1 MFKQSILTLN
11 NSRIFNRINIINLI
25 KNMKMKKLLFL
36 LLLSTSIVAQDYDK
50 GKQLFKNNCAA
61 CHNME
66 KKVVG
71 PALKN
76 VVKNQGE
83 DWTKSWIKNNNKLR
97 ASGDKHANQIF
108 KEYNGMA
115 MPAYEHLGD
124 DALVDLTAY
133 LAQYNDKKAEAEAN
147 KPVPVA
153 GAPVVIQQT
162 GLNLFEKIL
171 IGIIIGILLIAI
183 GILYSALKVMS
194 QAFRKSRATEL
205 YLMRKEELDS
215 NKLNREFDDFIED
228 EVNKRVDLEM
238 KRFRESIKKLT
249 NFTFKK

>member
-1 MFKQSILTLN
+1 
-11 NSRIFNRINIINLI
+11 
-25 KNMKMKKLLFL
+25 MKKILIIFL
-36 LLLSTSIVAQDYDK
+36 VLSMSFKAQDYDK

-66 KKVVG
+66 KRVVG

-124 DALVDLTAY
+124 DALNDITTY
-133 LAQYNDKKAEAEAN
+133 LAQYNDKKAEAKAN
-147 KPVPVA
+147 QPAPIA
-153 GAPVVIQQT
+153 SSQPVVVQSK
-162 GLNLFEKIL
+162 GLGALEIVLLCVIGFIFL
-171 IGIIIGILLIAI
+171 VTIGIFQ
-183 GILYSALKVMS
+183 YVLKSMIN
-194 QAFRKSRATEL
+194 AYRKSKSTET
-205 YLMRKEELDS
+205 YLLKKIDLSFDD
-215 NKLNREFDDFIED
+215 LNTEFDGFIED
-228 EVNKRVDLEM
+228 EVNKRVKIRM
-238 KRFRESIKKLT
+238 KTFENDIKNTIKKS
-249 NFTFKK
+249 FKK

>member
-1 MFKQSILTLN
+1 
-11 NSRIFNRINIINLI
+11 
-25 KNMKMKKLLFL
+25 MKKILIVFL
-36 LLLSTSIVAQDYDK
+36 VLSIGFKAQDYDK

-66 KKVVG
+66 KRVVG

-97 ASGDKHANQIF
+97 ASGDKHANDVF

-124 DALVDLTAY
+124 DALNDITTY

-147 KPVPVA
+147 KPAPAVSNQ
-153 GAPVVIQQT
+153 PVVVQSK
-162 GLNLFEKIL
+162 GLGALEIVLLCVIGFIFL
-171 IGIIIGILLIAI
+171 VTIGIFQ
-183 GILYSALKVMS
+183 YVLKSMIN
-194 QAFRKSRATEL
+194 AYRKSKSTET
-205 YLMRKEELDS
+205 YLLKKIDLSFDEL
-215 NKLNREFDDFIED
+215 NTEFDGFIED
-228 EVNKRVDLEM
+228 EVNKRVKIRM
-238 KRFRESIKKLT
+238 KTFENDIKNTIKKS
-249 NFTFKK
+249 FKK

>member
-1 MFKQSILTLN
+1 
-11 NSRIFNRINIINLI
+11 
-25 KNMKMKKLLFL
+25 MKKILFI
-36 LLLSTSIVAQDYDK
+36 LLLSTQVMAQDYDK
-50 GKQLFKNNCAA
+50 GKQLFKNNCAS

-124 DALVDLTAY
+124 EAIVDLTAY
-133 LAQYNDKKAEAEAN
+133 LAQYNDKKAEAVAN
-147 KPVPVA
+147 QP
-153 GAPVVIQQT
+153 APAATQQVVVQPG
-162 GLNLFEKIL
+162 GLTLFEKVL
-171 IGIIIGILLIAI
+171 LGIIIGILLIAI
-183 GILYSALKVMS
+183 SILYNALKVMS

-205 YLMRKEELDS
+205 YLMKKEDLDS
-215 NKLNREFDDFIED
+215 KELNREFDDFVED
-228 EVNKRVDLEM
+228 EVSKRVDLEM
-238 KRFRESIKKLT
+238 RKFKERVKKLT
-249 NFTFKK
+249 KYTFKK

>member
-1 MFKQSILTLN
+1 
-11 NSRIFNRINIINLI
+11 
-25 KNMKMKKLLFL
+25 MKKILFI
-36 LLLSTSIVAQDYDK
+36 LLLSTQVMAQDYDK
-50 GKQLFKNNCAA
+50 GKQLFKNNCAS

-83 DWTKSWIKNNNKLR
+83 DWTKAWIKNNNKLR

-124 DALVDLTAY
+124 EAIVDLTAY
-133 LAQYNDKKAEAEAN
+133 LAQYNDKKAEAVAN
-147 KPVPVA
+147 QPAPVA
-153 GAPVVIQQT
+153 TQQVVVQPG
-162 GLNLFEKIL
+162 GLTLFEKVL
-171 IGIIIGILLIAI
+171 LGIIIGILLIAI
-183 GILYSALKVMS
+183 GILYNALKVMS

-205 YLMRKEELDS
+205 YLMKKEDLDS
-215 NKLNREFDDFIED
+215 KELNREFDDFVED
-228 EVNKRVDLEM
+228 EVTKRVDLEM
-238 KRFRESIKKLT
+238 RKFKERVKKLT
-249 NFTFKK
+249 KYTFKK

>member
-1 MFKQSILTLN
+1 
-11 NSRIFNRINIINLI
+11 
-25 KNMKMKKLLFL
+25 MKKILFI
-36 LLLSTSIVAQDYDK
+36 LLLSTQVMAQDYDK
-50 GKQLFKNNCAA
+50 GKQLFKNNCAS

-124 DALVDLTAY
+124 EAIVDLTAY
-133 LAQYNDKKAEAEAN
+133 LAQYNDKKAEAVAN
-147 KPVPVA
+147 QP
-153 GAPVVIQQT
+153 APAATQQVVVQPG
-162 GLNLFEKIL
+162 GLTLFEKVL
-171 IGIIIGILLIAI
+171 LGIIIGILLIAI
-183 GILYSALKVMS
+183 GILYNALKVMS

-205 YLMRKEELDS
+205 YLMKKEDLDS
-215 NKLNREFDDFIED
+215 KELNREFDDFVED
-228 EVNKRVDLEM
+228 EVTKRVDLEM
-238 KRFRESIKKLT
+238 RKFKERVKKLT
-249 NFTFKK
+249 KYTFKK

>member
-1 MFKQSILTLN
+1 
-11 NSRIFNRINIINLI
+11 
-25 KNMKMKKLLFL
+25 MKKILFI
-36 LLLSTSIVAQDYDK
+36 LLLSTQVMAQDYDK
-50 GKQLFKNNCAA
+50 GKQLFKNNCAS

-124 DALVDLTAY
+124 EAIVDLTAY
-133 LAQYNDKKAEAEAN
+133 LAQYNDKKAEAAAN
-147 KPVPVA
+147 QP
-153 GAPVVIQQT
+153 APAATQQVVVQPG
-162 GLNLFEKIL
+162 GLTLFEKVL
-171 IGIIIGILLIAI
+171 IGIIFGVLLIAL
-183 GILYSALKVMS
+183 GILYHSLKVMGE
-194 QAFRKSRATEL
+194 AFRKSRATEL
-205 YLMRKEELDS
+205 YLMKKEDLDS
-215 NKLNREFDDFIED
+215 NELNREFDEFIED
-228 EVNKRVDLEM
+228 EVTKRVDLEM
-238 KRFRESIKKLT
+238 RRFRERVKKLT
-249 NFTFKK
+249 KYTFKK

>member
-1 MFKQSILTLN
+1 
-11 NSRIFNRINIINLI
+11 
-25 KNMKMKKLLFL
+25 MKKLIFL
-36 LLLSTSIVAQDYDK
+36 LLLSTSIMAQDYDK
-50 GKQLFKNNCAA
+50 GKQLFKNNCAS

-115 MPAYEHLGD
+115 MPAYEHLGEDAID
-124 DALVDLTAY
+124 DITLY
-133 LAQYNDKKAEAEAN
+133 LAQYNDKKAEAAAN
-147 KPVPVA
+147 QP
-153 GAPVVIQQT
+153 APAAAQQVIVQPG
-162 GLNLFEKIL
+162 GLTLFEKVL
-171 IGIIIGILLIAI
+171 IGIIFGVLLIAI
-183 GILYSALKVMS
+183 GILYNALKVMS

-205 YLMRKEELDS
+205 YLMKKEELES
-215 NKLNREFDDFIED
+215 NQLNREFDEFVED
-228 EVNKRVDLEM
+228 EVAKRVDLEM
-238 KRFRESIKKLT
+238 RRFKERVKKLT
-249 NFTFKK
+249 KYTFKK

>member
-1 MFKQSILTLN
+1 
-11 NSRIFNRINIINLI
+11 
-25 KNMKMKKLLFL
+25 MKKILFI
-36 LLLSTSIVAQDYDK
+36 LLLSTQVMAQDYDK
-50 GKQLFKNNCAA
+50 GKQLFKNNCAS

-124 DALVDLTAY
+124 EAIVDLTAY
-133 LAQYNDKKAEAEAN
+133 LAQYNDKKAEAAAN
-147 KPVPVA
+147 QP
-153 GAPVVIQQT
+153 APAATQQVVVQPG
-162 GLNLFEKIL
+162 GLTLFEKVL
-171 IGIIIGILLIAI
+171 LGIIIGILLIAI
-183 GILYSALKVMS
+183 GVLYNALKVMS

-205 YLMRKEELDS
+205 YLMKKEELNS
-215 NKLNREFDDFIED
+215 NELNREFDEFIED
-228 EVNKRVDLEM
+228 EVIKRVDLEM
-238 KRFRESIKKLT
+238 RKFKERVKKLT
-249 NFTFKK
+249 KYTFKK

>member
-1 MFKQSILTLN
+1 
-11 NSRIFNRINIINLI
+11 
-25 KNMKMKKLLFL
+25 MKKILFI
-36 LLLSTSIVAQDYDK
+36 LLLSTQVMAQDYDK
-50 GKQLFKNNCAA
+50 GKQLFKNNCAS

-115 MPAYEHLGD
+115 MPAYEHLGEDAID
-124 DALVDLTAY
+124 DITLY
-133 LAQYNDKKAEAEAN
+133 LAQYNDKKAEAAAN
-147 KPVPVA
+147 QP
-153 GAPVVIQQT
+153 APAATQQVIVQPG
-162 GLNLFEKIL
+162 GLTLFEKVL
-171 IGIIIGILLIAI
+171 IGIIFGVLLIAI
-183 GILYSALKVMS
+183 GILYNALKVMS

-205 YLMRKEELDS
+205 YLMKKEDLDS
-215 NKLNREFDDFIED
+215 NELNREFDEFVED
-228 EVNKRVDLEM
+228 EVVKRVDLEM
-238 KRFRESIKKLT
+238 RRFKERVKKLT
-249 NFTFKK
+249 KYTFKK

>member
-1 MFKQSILTLN
+1 
-11 NSRIFNRINIINLI
+11 
-25 KNMKMKKLLFL
+25 MKKILFI
-36 LLLSTSIVAQDYDK
+36 LLLSTQVMAQDYDK
-50 GKQLFKNNCAA
+50 GKQLFKNNCAS

-124 DALVDLTAY
+124 EAIVDLTAY
-133 LAQYNDKKAEAEAN
+133 LAQYNDKKAEAVAN
-147 KPVPVA
+147 QP
-153 GAPVVIQQT
+153 APAATQQVVVQPG
-162 GLNLFEKIL
+162 GLTLFEKVL
-171 IGIIIGILLIAI
+171 LGIIIGILLIAI
-183 GILYSALKVMS
+183 GILYNALKVMGE
-194 QAFRKSRATEL
+194 AFRKSRSTEL
-205 YLMRKEELDS
+205 YLMKKEDLDS
-215 NKLNREFDDFIED
+215 KELNREFDDFVED
-228 EVNKRVDLEM
+228 EVTKRVDLEM
-238 KRFRESIKKLT
+238 RKFKERVKKLT
-249 NFTFKK
+249 KYTFKK